1 MEAFLAYVTL
11 GNGSWNFENSAM
23 MVYRVQTWVEKWKKI
38 IIETVNVFEN
48 QLVDYQDCA
57 IATEMIREIMQGVFT
72 GTKVEGI
79 PTTNLMAQNLKKPV
93 PNAHCSEWN
102 SLVSMLLNNDEKVK
116 DVITQY
122 YNIIQGNLKSSQV
135 FIRAT
140 EFNADVRKIQKTKLL
155 IPDEQILL
163 NDPIP
168 QRREIR
174 EIYEKIYTRISKV
187 AEAEKEKANRL
198 MEQIGTY
205 LEYED
210 IDDEDIEDLIDK
222 IRDLL
227 EESFSLCSRLTSFS
241 VKKIDRIPEN
251 CFSHDIY
258 LESVRME
265 CKAEIADS
273 AFTDCRRL
281 SDIEYGQWN
290 FSDTE
295 DIFISDVP
303 MRKKERPFF
312 RIKVIL
318 KNEPRLESEI
328 VMEKAK
334 RLYEYIAEH
343 SVLQKEISSIIPDE
357 IINSI
362 LNGSLPVLPHED
374 LGLTVDESELIHYVD
389 HAVLYKEVG
398 EGQYISVKGKLY
410 LFSNKIGFYGGSDT
424 HEILLD
430 DIATVMEFEGS
441 PTILEVL
448 TNRENLYISTT
459 NTDIL
464 FKALHTIESSKNE
477 ENMEYTK
484 IETTIEKMIEGAD
497 LDSYI
502 FYFEDVQHSQIKE
515 DMEKQIGIL
524 IEKLHK
530 LSAALEKYPDKVEG
544 THRFST
550 YYLPETL
557 RLIFAYQQYLMAGVS
572 KDKIDKVYD
581 KVMESIDTVIVA
593 VESKIDSIYQVATMD
608 TVAKANALQKIMGQD
623 GYTKGDGPLKH

>member
-1 MEAFLAYVTL
+1 MNRMDLKDTHLCEFSYHNITRSQISIDKYNGMSKQIDIPEKISGQEVVEIGEKAFSNNL
-11 GNGSWNFENSAM
+11 
-23 MVYRVQTWVEKWKKI
+23 
-38 IIETVNVFEN
+38 IIECI
-48 QLVDYQDCA
+48 QLPDSIISINNFAFFGC
-57 IATEMIREIMQGVFT
+57 R
-72 GTKVEGI
+72 
-79 PTTNLMAQNLKKPV
+79 NLR
-93 PNAHCSEWN
+93 
-102 SLVSMLLNNDEKVK
+102 KVK
-116 DVITQY
+116 FGLGI
-122 YNIIQGNLKSSQV
+122 
-135 FIRAT
+135 
-140 EFNADVRKIQKTKLL
+140 RKIGDNAFAECESLQD
-155 IPDEQILL
+155 IQIRSEMDCIGVNAFTLSG
-163 NDPIP
+163 IESV
-168 QRREIR
+168 EIN
-174 EIYEKIYTRISKV
+174 T
-187 AEAEKEKANRL
+187 
-198 MEQIGTY
+198 
-205 LEYED
+205 
-210 IDDEDIEDLIDK
+210 
-222 IRDLL
+222 IRDLQ

-241 VKKIDRIPEN
+241 VKNVDEISEN
-251 CFSHDIY
+251 CFLHDIY

-265 CKAEIADS
+265 EKAEISDS
-273 AFTDCRRL
+273 AFADCRRL
-281 SDIEYGQWN
+281 SDVEYGKWN
-290 FSDTE
+290 FLDIE

-303 MRKKERPFF
+303 MYKMERPFL

-328 VMEKAK
+328 VMEKAR

-343 SVLQKEISSIIPDE
+343 SDLQKAISSIIPDE
-357 IINSI
+357 IINNI
-362 LNGSLPVLPHED
+362 LNGSLPVFPHED
-374 LGLTVDESELIHYVD
+374 IGIAVDESELIHYVD

-398 EGQYISVKGKLY
+398 DGQYMSIKGKIY

-430 DIATVMEFEGS
+430 DIAAVMEFEGS

-448 TNRENLYISTT
+448 TNGENLYISTP
-459 NTDIL
+459 NTDML
-464 FKALHTIESSKNE
+464 FKTLHTIESSNSE
-477 ENMEYTK
+477 EDIEYTK

-497 LDSYI
+497 LNSYI

-515 DMEKQIGIL
+515 DMAKQIGIL

-572 KDKIDKVYD
+572 KDKIDRVYD

-623 GYTKGDGPLKH
+623 GYIKGDGPLKH